1 MPLIIIL
8 LALLGGAGVAYT
20 EQYQSL
26 FLAGLVVL
34 LILAVIFHKKF
45 RPWQVVFCRTLLGM
59 LFMFSGFV
67 KGVDPVGTQYQ
78 IVDYFIAFG
87 TEWAIPTALV
97 LSVLLNAAEFVLG
110 ALLFFNIRIRL
121 VSWLVLLMMILF
133 TVVTLND
140 AINNPVP
147 DCGCFGKF
155 LILTNWQTFYKNLVI
170 GVFLAVIFLN
180 RNRIK
185 SRFPAAAEWGFFL
198 FFAAAFTG
206 LQVYSIRHLPILD
219 FMDWKVG
226 KRMVATHPMPA
237 EFYLTFRNLQTG
249 EEKEYLSPDYPFS
262 DSVWM
267 SQWEFVKQRVVDP
280 NIKPHQ
286 LTIQDA
292 EGNDFT
298 RNIIEN
304 PDYQFILVAYDLQAA
319 SLKNIGLIRDLAIL
333 ADIEGHTFTVLT
345 SSTPE
350 IVREFELTHQLG
362 EDYYYGDDTVLQT
375 MVRSNPGLLLM
386 KDAVILGKWHYNDI
400 PDEEKLKKRFP
411 GMITH

>member
-1 MPLIIIL
+1 MPLIILL
-8 LALLGGAGVAYT
+8 LALLGGAGIAFIG
-20 EQYQSL
+20 QYQLL
-26 FLAGLVVL
+26 FLAGLIVL
-34 LILAVIFHKKF
+34 LILAVLFHRKF
-45 RPWQVVFCRTLLGM
+45 RPWQVAVCRILLGL

-87 TEWAIPTALV
+87 TEWAIPLALF

-110 ALLFFNIRIRL
+110 ALLFFNVRIRM

-133 TVVTLND
+133 LVVTLND

-170 GVFLAVIFLN
+170 GIFLAVLFLN

-185 SRFPAAAEWGFFL
+185 FRFPAAAEWGLFL

-206 LQVYSIRHLPILD
+206 LQVYCIRHLPVLD

-226 KRMVATHPMPA
+226 KKMVADDPLPA

-249 EEKEYLSPDYPFS
+249 EEKEYLSPDYPFN

-280 NIKPHQ
+280 NVKPHE
-286 LTIQDA
+286 LIIRDA
-292 EGNDFT
+292 EENDIT

-319 SLKNIGLIRDLAIL
+319 SLKNIRLIRDLAIL
-333 ADIEGHTFTVLT
+333 ANIEGHTFTVLT

-350 IVREFELTHQLG
+350 AVREFELKHQLG
-362 EDYYYGDDTVLQT
+362 VDYYYGEDTVLQT

-386 KDAVILGKWHYNDI
+386 KNAVILDKWHYNDI
-400 PDEEKLKKRFP
+400 PDEEKLKKSYSD
-411 GMITH
+411 MMTQ